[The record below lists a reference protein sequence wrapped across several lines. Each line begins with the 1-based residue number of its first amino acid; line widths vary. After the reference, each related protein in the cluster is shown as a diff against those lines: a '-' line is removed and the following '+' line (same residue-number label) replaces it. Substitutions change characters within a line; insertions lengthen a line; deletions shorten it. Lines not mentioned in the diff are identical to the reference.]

1 MSIITD
7 TSNKYNAILEILQ
20 ELENISEMSTDAKRK
35 VEELRK
41 AVDSLGASLHTYLME
56 CLNTATNSKENSV
69 CEQQLKNI
77 EENTPKDTFEYY
89 ADIVR
94 KDYADCWD
102 DMEENTQKFL
112 VTSYYIYNILK
123 AENIDFSPVMVEF
136 AKSLEEEMKQ
146 KIYYPFIVEQ
156 SKEEKILIEDSE
168 LEKCI
173 IKYKYD
179 NVFFVPLS
187 LMFTSLQKPTGEV
200 RYHSLLHKM
209 LRDEHWQMRIIADK
223 SFINDGKEYTKKY
236 RNVAAHTS
244 ALVKE
249 DAENCKNKTFDLL
262 NTFLSAKPVSK
273 SK

>member
-1 MSIITD
+1 MNIIIETN
-7 TSNKYNAILEILQ
+7 NKYNTISEILR
-20 ELENISEMSTDAKRK
+20 ELESFPNLSGDVQKK
-35 VEELRK
+35 VNELHN
-41 AVDSLGASLHTYLME
+41 ALDELGATLHAYLME
-56 CLNTATNSKENSV
+56 CLNTASNSKDNEV
-69 CEQQLKNI
+69 HEQQLKNI
-77 EENTPKDTFEYY
+77 EESTPKDTFEYY

-94 KDYADCWD
+94 KDYAACWD

-123 AENIDFSPVMVEF
+123 SEGIDFSPVMVEF
-136 AKSLEEEMKQ
+136 AKSIEEEMKQ

-156 SKEEKILIEDSE
+156 SKEEKILIDNSE

-179 NVFFVPLS
+179 NVFYVPLS

-200 RYHSLLHKM
+200 RSHSLLHKM
-209 LRDEHWQMRIIADK
+209 LRDERWQMRIIADK

-249 DAENCKNKTFDLL
+249 DAENCKNKTFDLI
-262 NTFLSAKPVSK
+262 NTFLSAKPVSN

>member
-1 MSIITD
+1 MNIIIETN
-7 TSNKYNAILEILQ
+7 NKYNTISEILR
-20 ELENISEMSTDAKRK
+20 ELEGFPNLSGDVKEKVNELHNALDA
-35 VEELRK
+35 
-41 AVDSLGASLHTYLME
+41 LGATLHAYLME
-56 CLNTATNSKENSV
+56 CLHTASNSKDNGV
-69 CEQQLKNI
+69 HEQQLKNI
-77 EENTPKDTFEYY
+77 EESTPKDTFEYY
-89 ADIVR
+89 ANIVR
-94 KDYADCWD
+94 KDYAACWD

-123 AENIDFSPVMVEF
+123 SEGIDFSPVMVEF
-136 AKSLEEEMKQ
+136 AKSIEEEMKQ

-156 SKEEKILIEDSE
+156 SKEEKILIDDSE

-179 NVFFVPLS
+179 NVFYVPLS

-200 RYHSLLHKM
+200 RCHSPLHKM
-209 LRDEHWQMRIIADK
+209 LRDERWQMRIIADK

-249 DAENCKNKTFDLL
+249 DAENCKNKTFDLI